1 MPSAAICSL
10 KSFALAVMVMTG
22 FLEFNSATMAGD
34 RIENPTLGCSVE
46 LPENGQAAIAG
57 GDDAPFIRMIERE
70 KSPPS
75 WEIVIRE
82 LRLPVPE
89 GTFGEPTA
97 PPSPALMMDAYLE
110 DAQAANEAL
119 EVNEEVKALRLAE
132 LPAARASASV
142 KHVSGRT
149 ARYDWTF
156 IQTGPRRFLL
166 VQYLG
171 DQARWPAEIFK
182 TVTDSI
188 EIQTEAEIAARTLTV
203 VERGSAIIAR
213 FDEPIFRMLAE
224 RVNEGL
230 WYRLHGTRR
239 DTGEDRELG
248 YARLAVLETLE
259 DAVRKPGAPV
269 ETKTGETGMLV
280 WIQIRILPSSEGAPY
295 RDVDHRAWLSWDR
308 EAELWLLR
316 ESDRMRNSDATR
328 STSIFGIRPRP
339 TAKDPRRWL
348 QVVSQS
354 RETFER
360 GEIKIEVP
368 SNLDQYL
375 SEAERLV
382 LPSLLAITKPLP
394 GEFGVYAWNEDR
406 EALTRRVED
415 WNPVGGPQG
424 DGQLLSRPSRITRAT
439 IQRLDAEGLLSRR
452 ITPTDGAGGTF
463 EWDLID
469 GAELRALYL
478 RKGIPFEG

>member
-1 MPSAAICSL
+1 MSSAAIRSL
-10 KSFALAVMVMTG
+10 KSLVFSIIVMVG
-22 FLEFNSATMAGD
+22 ALESNPKAMGGD
-34 RIENPTLGCSVE
+34 RIENATLGCSVV

-57 GDDAPFIRMIERE
+57 GDEAPFIRMIERE

-82 LRLPVPE
+82 LNLPVPE

-97 PPSPALMMDAYLE
+97 PPSPALMMEAYLK
-110 DAQAANEAL
+110 DAKAANEAF
-119 EVNEEVKALRLAE
+119 EINEKATELRLAE
-132 LPAARASASV
+132 LPAARASASFQ
-142 KHVSGRT
+142 HTSGRT

-166 VQYLG
+166 VQYLA
-171 DQARWPAEIFK
+171 DQARWPVEIFK
-182 TVTDSI
+182 TVTESI
-188 EIQTEAEIAARTLTV
+188 KIQTEAEIAARTLTV
-203 VERGSAIIAR
+203 VERGSAIVAR
-213 FDEPIFRMLAE
+213 FDQPTLRTLAE
-224 RVNEGL
+224 RLNEGL
-230 WYRLHGTRR
+230 WYRLHGNGRG
-239 DTGEDRELG
+239 TGEDRELG
-248 YARLAVLETLE
+248 YARLVVLEALE
-259 DAVRKPGAPV
+259 DAVRKSGPPV
-269 ETKTGETGMLV
+269 ATTAGETGMLV
-280 WIQIRILPSSEGAPY
+280 WIQIRILPAREGTPY

-394 GEFGVYAWNEDR
+394 CEFGVYAWNEDR
-406 EALTRRVED
+406 EALTRRVEE
-415 WNPVGGPQG
+415 WNPLGGPEG
-424 DGQLLSRPSRITRAT
+424 DGELLSRPSRITRAT
-439 IQRLDAEGLLSRR
+439 IQRLDAGGLLSRR

>member
-1 MPSAAICSL
+1 MPSVAIRSL
-10 KSFALAVMVMTG
+10 KAILPGLILVGM
-22 FLEFNSATMAGD
+22 LEMAPAAAAGE
-34 RIENPTLGCSVE
+34 RIENATLGCSVE
-46 LPENGQAAIAG
+46 LPETGQAAIAG
-57 GDDAPFIRMIERE
+57 GDDAAFIRMVERE

-97 PPSPALMMDAYLE
+97 PPSPALMMEAYLE
-110 DAQAANEAL
+110 DAQAANDAL
-119 EVNEEVKALRLAE
+119 EVNEQPSEIRLAE
-132 LPAARASASV
+132 LPAARASASFE
-142 KHVSGRT
+142 HSSGRT

-171 DQARWPAEIFK
+171 DQARWPAEIFQ
-182 TVTDSI
+182 TVTESI

-213 FDEPIFRMLAE
+213 FDEPVFKMLAE

-259 DAVRKPGAPV
+259 DAVRKPGPPV
-269 ETKTGETGMLV
+269 ATETGETGLLV
-280 WIQIRILPSSEGAPY
+280 WIQIRILPSSTGAPY

-316 ESDRMRNSDATR
+316 ESDRMQNSDATR

-382 LPSLLAITKPLP
+382 LPMLLAITKPLP

-415 WNPVGGPQG
+415 WNPTGGPRG
-424 DGQLLSRPSRITRAT
+424 DGELLSRPSRITRAT
-439 IQRLDAEGLLSRR
+439 TQRLDAEGLLSRR
-452 ITPTDGAGGTF
+452 ITPTDGSGGTF

>member
-1 MPSAAICSL
+1 MPSVAIRSL
-10 KSFALAVMVMTG
+10 KAILPGLILVGV
-22 FLEFNSATMAGD
+22 LEMAPAAAAGD
-34 RIENPTLGCSVE
+34 RIENATLGCSVE
-46 LPENGQAAIAG
+46 LPETGQAAIAG
-57 GDDAPFIRMIERE
+57 GDDAAFIRMVERE
-70 KSPPS
+70 TSPPS

-97 PPSPALMMDAYLE
+97 PPSPKLMMEAYLE
-110 DAQAANEAL
+110 DAQAVNDAL
-119 EVNEEVKALRLAE
+119 EVNEQTSEIRLAE
-132 LPAARASASV
+132 LPAARASANFEHS
-142 KHVSGRT
+142 SGRT

-171 DQARWPAEIFK
+171 DRDRWPADIFEG
-182 TVTDSI
+182 VTESI
-188 EIQTEAEIAARTLTV
+188 EIRTEAEIAARTLTV

-213 FDEPIFRMLAE
+213 FDQPTFRTLVDRMDG
-224 RVNEGL
+224 GL
-230 WYRLHGTRR
+230 WYRLHGVGRN
-239 DTGEDRELG
+239 GSEDRELG

-259 DAVRKPGAPV
+259 EAVRKPGPPV
-269 ETKTGETGMLV
+269 ETTIGETGMLV
-280 WIQIRILPSSEGAPY
+280 WIQIRILPSREGGPY

-316 ESDRMRNSDATR
+316 ESDRIRDSKATR

-339 TAKDPRRWL
+339 TAQDPRRWL

-382 LPSLLAITKPLP
+382 LPSLLAIVKPLP
-394 GEFGVYAWNEDR
+394 GEFGVYAWNEER

-415 WNPVGGPQG
+415 WDPEGGPG
-424 DGQLLSRPSRITRAT
+424 DDGQLLSRPSRIARPA
-439 IQRLDAEGLLSRR
+439 IQQLDAGGFLSKRV
-452 ITPTDGAGGTF
+452 TPTDGAGGTF

-469 GAELRALYL
+469 GAELRAVYL